1 MVFLFPFSMTIF
13 ADGTGGF
20 CTNGSVNAA
29 INDDRNLWAGSIS
42 DAQDASEQS
51 FTDVE
56 GT

>member
-1 MVFLFPFSMTIF
+1 MTIF
-13 ADGTGGF
+13 ADVTGGF